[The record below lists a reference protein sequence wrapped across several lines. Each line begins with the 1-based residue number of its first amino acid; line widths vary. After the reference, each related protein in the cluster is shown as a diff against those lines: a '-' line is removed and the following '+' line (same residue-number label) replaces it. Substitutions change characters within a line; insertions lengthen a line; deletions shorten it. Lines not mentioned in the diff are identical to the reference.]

1 MNPPTSNARS
11 DRARRRAACI
21 VAPIAGLIVTT
32 LALTGCSDAALPQDT
47 PEATIQTAGRLIQDN
62 NAKKLPR
69 LIDAESPEMRRLLDR
84 FGVLLGNVQTLAAE
98 AQRAFPDEAAKLRT
112 SAEAAAKTQ
121 ASHPKA
127 QSGLAGL
134 LGPMAGGQ
142 RGRGPDKAREQAAQ
156 DLVKRL
162 FTDPYAWLRDNSGR
176 LTTTPLS
183 DDAVGL
189 MWDGKPI
196 VPGIGITMTRHDGKW
211 YFAIPQNIPVVS
223 GYLPH
228 DENGFKVW
236 GSLIVIVDNTVKEL
250 IADLRAGRVRTL
262 DELSRKA
269 GEKAFI
275 PIAIGFYAV
284 SRLNEPETAK

>member
-1 MNPPTSNARS
+1 
-11 DRARRRAACI
+11 
-21 VAPIAGLIVTT
+21 VAIALGV
-32 LALTGCSDAALPQDT
+32 ALGGCSDPSLPQDT
-47 PEATIQTAGRLIQDN
+47 PEATIQTASRLIQDN
-62 NAKKLPR
+62 NARKLPR
-69 LIDAESPEMRRLLDR
+69 LIDAESPDMRRLLDR
-84 FGVLLGNVQTLAAE
+84 FGVLLGNIQTLAAE
-98 AQRAFPDEAAKLRT
+98 AQRAFPDETAKLRA
-112 SAEAAAKTQ
+112 SAEETAKTQ
-121 ASHPKA
+121 ASNPKA

-196 VPGIGITMTRHDGKW
+196 VPGIGITMTKRDGKW
-211 YFAIPQNIPVVS
+211 YFAIPQNVPVVS
-223 GYLPH
+223 AYLPR

-236 GSLIVIVDNTVKEL
+236 GSLIVIIDNTVKEL
-250 IADLRAGRVRTL
+250 IADLRGGRVRTL

-284 SRLNEPETAK
+284 SKLNVAETPK

>member
-1 MNPPTSNARS
+1 MNIRPQTSWLSSAFRF
-11 DRARRRAACI
+11 AVTWCVAC
-21 VAPIAGLIVTT
+21 VT
-32 LALTGCSDAALPQDT
+32 LAGCSDPSFPQDT
-47 PEATIQTAGRLIQDN
+47 PEATIQTASRLIQDN
-62 NAKKLPR
+62 NARKLPR
-69 LIDAESPEMRRLLDR
+69 LIDAESPDMRRLLDR
-84 FGVLLGNVQTLAAE
+84 VGVLLGNIQTLAAE
-98 AQRAFPDEAAKLRT
+98 AQRAFPEEAAKLRA
-112 SAEAAAKTQ
+112 SAELAAKEQ
-121 ASHPKA
+121 AKNPKA
-127 QSGLAGL
+127 QSGLASI

-142 RGRGPDKAREQAAQ
+142 RNRGPDKAREQAAQ

-183 DDAVGL
+183 EDAVGL

-196 VPGIGITMTRHDGKW
+196 VPGIGITMIKRDGKW
-211 YFAIPQNIPVVS
+211 YFAIPQNVPVVS
-223 GYLPH
+223 AYLPH

-236 GSLIVIVDNTVKEL
+236 GSLVVIVDNTVKEL

-275 PIAIGFYAV
+275 PIAIGFFAV
-284 SRLNEPETAK
+284 SKLNVNEK